1 VRLCHGGSAS
11 AWFPWAYVG
20 ADHITDV
27 AYDAGLGEV
36 EIWTVDG
43 RWFASI
49 GGCQVCAERTPI
61 TLLPNAYS
69 SGRG

>member
-1 VRLCHGGSAS
+1 
-11 AWFPWAYVG
+11 VG

-49 GGCQVCAERTPI
+49 GGCQECAERTSI
-61 TLLPNAYS
+61 ALLPNAYS
-69 SGRG
+69 PGRG

>member
-1 VRLCHGGSAS
+1 M
-11 AWFPWAYVG
+11 
-20 ADHITDV
+20 

-49 GGCQVCAERTPI
+49 GGYQICSEPSAVA
-61 TLLPNAYS
+61 LLQDAYRAA
-69 SGRG
+69 RG